1 MFQSPKSG
9 KFVSDSSR
17 AGKYD
22 PSIGKWVFQSPR
34 SEKFV
39 SNLVE
44 NTLTITVLKCFNPL
58 DRGNLYQMKN
68 SCESDQPRKC
78 FNPLDRGNLYQ
89 IQGFEPVI
97 SKVKDSL
104 KFQSPRSGKFVSND
118 FDWDMECKGVY
129 QFQSPRSGKF
139 VLDAKTNGL
148 IFRQDNCF
156 NPLDRGNLYLIQVL
170 N

>member
-1 MFQSPKSG
+1 MVSG
-9 KFVSDSSR
+9 
-17 AGKYD
+17 
-22 PSIGKWVFQSPR
+22 
-34 SEKFV
+34 
-39 SNLVE
+39 
-44 NTLTITVLKCFNPL
+44 FNPL
-58 DRGNLYQMKN
+58 DWGNLYQISITAEEIFSK
-68 SCESDQPRKC
+68 EG

-139 VLDAKTNGL
+139 VSDVPKRCLQQSKRYNVS
-148 IFRQDNCF
+148 I
-156 NPLDRGNLYLIQVL
+156 P
-170 N
+170 

>member
-9 KFVSDSSR
+9 KFVSDYVIDH
-17 AGKYD
+17 G
-22 PSIGKWVFQSPR
+22 
-34 SEKFV
+34 
-39 SNLVE
+39 
-44 NTLTITVLKCFNPL
+44 ITKITT
-58 DRGNLYQMKN
+58 
-68 SCESDQPRKC
+68 C

>member
-58 DRGNLYQMKN
+58 DRGNLYQ
-68 SCESDQPRKC
+68 
-78 FNPLDRGNLYQ
+78 

-104 KFQSPRSGKFVSND
+104 KFQSPRSGKFVSN
-118 FDWDMECKGVY
+118 
-129 QFQSPRSGKF
+129 
-139 VLDAKTNGL
+139 
-148 IFRQDNCF
+148 
-156 NPLDRGNLYLIQVL
+156 
-170 N
+170 

>member
-1 MFQSPKSG
+1 M
-9 KFVSDSSR
+9 
-17 AGKYD
+17 
-22 PSIGKWVFQSPR
+22 
-34 SEKFV
+34 
-39 SNLVE
+39 
-44 NTLTITVLKCFNPL
+44 TLTKRDKCFNPL
-58 DRGNLYQMKN
+58 NRGNLYQMKN